1 MIQNALQKTGITS
14 PSLSELYTDIELTEE
29 EKNEAIEKALFELRY
44 QKQAERNARAYREKI
59 TAPVPVIRY
68 TSDQLKQALRN
79 QPEFD
84 IDGDNERVVDLLC
97 HYFSED
103 PRFEE
108 QKDVDG
114 KPYSL
119 KKGILLFG
127 AVGVGK
133 TQLLEIFRNN
143 QKQSYQ
149 VVTCH
154 DVEGTYA
161 KNGPDFHPQT
171 GAPGLRKYFG
181 LVSLQTMNQY
191 GHDTLGFFFDDL
203 GQEVTHTKFFG
214 TERNVM
220 EEVLIQRY
228 KNGLFTSTH
237 VTTNLNREMLKE
249 TYGIRVADRIREMF
263 NFIAFPPN
271 AKSRRK

>member
-1 MIQNALQKTGITS
+1 MIQNQVQKIAIAS
-14 PSLSELYTDIELTEE
+14 QPLSELYTDIELSEE

-44 QKQAERNARAYREKI
+44 QKNAERNARAHREKI
-59 TAPVPVIRY
+59 MAPVAVVRY
-68 TSDQLKQALRN
+68 TSDQLKQALHAE
-79 QPEFD
+79 PAFD
-84 IDGDNERVVDLLC
+84 IDQDNEQVVNLLC
-97 HYFSED
+97 QYFAED
-103 PRFEE
+103 PEF
-108 QKDVDG
+108 QSHKDVDG
-114 KPYSL
+114 RPYSL
-119 KKGILLFG
+119 EKGILLFG

-161 KNGPDFHPQT
+161 KNGPDYHPQT
-171 GAPGLRKYFG
+171 GAQGLRKYFG
-181 LVSLQTMNQY
+181 MVSLQTNNQY
-191 GHDTLGFFFDDL
+191 GHNTLGFFFDDL
-203 GQEVTHTKFFG
+203 GQEITNTKYFG

-237 VTTNLNREMLKE
+237 ITTNLNREMIKE